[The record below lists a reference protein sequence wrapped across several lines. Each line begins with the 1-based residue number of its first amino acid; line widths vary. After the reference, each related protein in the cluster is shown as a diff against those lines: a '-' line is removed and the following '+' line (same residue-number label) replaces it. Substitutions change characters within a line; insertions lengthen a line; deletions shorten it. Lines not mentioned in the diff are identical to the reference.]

1 MGDAW
6 HCRGH
11 RDVRSPVPGRSY
23 ARSPVSGRLYLAV
36 IVAFLVVATAG
47 CGALPPG
54 ASAKLTPQIEAITAN
69 PPQSE
74 DTPRFGGTLVIQT
87 NGLVQFDPIFVAD
100 DNSFFVVSNVFSL
113 LFRRQGPDLFPDLA
127 TSWEYEDDGGGIPRT
142 IVFHLRQ
149 GVMWHDGNA
158 VFPTGASRE
167 VVAADVVYS
176 IERAVKTEGSTMAA
190 DLIASFE
197 AVEALDKYTV
207 KLTLKTPDAL
217 LFTVGRGLSGTAIV
231 PREAVERLGED
242 FALHPIGSG
251 SFKFVEYK
259 PDESLTLERNDLYW
273 KKPYLDRVVFR
284 VIPDRDA
291 AVIALETG
299 EIDVL
304 AGVPDAEF
312 ARLNADRRFVLY
324 PGGCPSATQ
333 LVFNVKNRLFA
344 EQKFRQAVAYALDGN
359 AIGANVYGGMYV
371 PGCGTAG
378 PDVPG
383 YDLNLC
389 RYFPYEPEGAKA
401 LLQELG
407 WEDADGDG
415 VLDKDGRPMEFP
427 LEIWIMSPMP
437 QFGAAV
443 ATQLKEVGIPVEL
456 QTVEFGTWIA
466 DWQAGVDKAM
476 ILGGFCG
483 DGGMNSLWG
492 GLGMAPFMGYED
504 AEIFALLDQANAV
517 VDPAER
523 DEVLRQAADK
533 IYSQYWAVPM
543 GFRNTY
549 QASRSWVHDFHGVMW
564 FMNLCTDYNNVWL
577 TK

>member
-1 MGDAW
+1 
-6 HCRGH
+6 
-11 RDVRSPVPGRSY
+11 
-23 ARSPVSGRLYLAV
+23 
-36 IVAFLVVATAG
+36 
-47 CGALPPG
+47 LPPG
-54 ASAKLTPQIEAITAN
+54 AGANPTPQVEASTAT
-69 PPQSE
+69 PPPSE
-74 DTPRFGGTLVIQT
+74 DTPQFGGTLVIQS

-127 TSWEYEDDGGGIPRT
+127 TSWEYENDRT
-142 IVFHLRQ
+142 IVFHLRK

-176 IERAVKTEGSTMAA
+176 IQRAVQTEGSTMAA

-197 AVEALDKYTV
+197 AVEALDEYTV
-207 KLTLKTPDAL
+207 RLTLKAPNAL

-231 PREAVERLGED
+231 PREAVEQLGED

-251 SFKFVEYK
+251 PFKFVEYK

-344 EQKFRQAVAYALDGN
+344 QVKFRQAVAYALDGN

-407 WEDADGDG
+407 WEDADGHG
-415 VLDKDGRPMEFP
+415 VLDKDGQPIEFP
-427 LEIWIMSPMP
+427 LEIWNMSPMP

-476 ILGGFCG
+476 IVGGFCG

-492 GLGMAPFMGYED
+492 GLGMARSMGYED
-504 AEIFALLDQANAV
+504 AEIFALLDRANTI

-549 QASRSWVHDFHGVMW
+549 QASRSWVHDFHGAQ
-564 FMNLCTDYNNVWL
+564 FFLNLCTEYNNVWV
-577 TK
+577 TR